1 MNHSRFLGRIVLVSA
16 CRSCRRFIQTL
27 VFAASLIAVTLCFVN
42 VSSAETYS
50 DMGLTHYLHHKLG
63 FHDYLYGPGGV
74 VPRMTGLP
82 EQVPTQDKVSLL
94 RGTYPV
100 GPYRRPASQQHTVSQ
115 NHPAAQNRSSS
126 QHTRI
131 AQRTTPSRTTN
142 ASRTTRLDDLNLAV
156 TMPSG
161 PWTRLD
167 PQQSGTRA
175 RYLISRGHP
184 TIIISLAGERVG
196 IESNTT
202 NSALLAE
209 SQAKMLSLPGG
220 TIQPGG
226 EQLTAGGIP
235 GIAYEA
241 TVDQGPST
249 THYYIWVA
257 SHHGYTYKLAVFG
270 DQTEK
275 PAIDEAM
282 RNFLAGMKQLQ
293 SNRVAHASGIQRTIT
308 R

>member
-1 MNHSRFLGRIVLVSA
+1 MNHSRFLGRIVLISA
-16 CRSCRRFIQTL
+16 FLVAATATTAHCEPWDPLGIQ
-27 VFAASLIAVTLCFVN
+27 
-42 VSSAETYS
+42 
-50 DMGLTHYLHHKLG
+50 DHHEYMPFG
-63 FHDYLYGPGGV
+63 PYGPKLTISTPSPTKIRNGGNFNKKN
-74 VPRMTGLP
+74 R
-82 EQVPTQDKVSLL
+82 
-94 RGTYPV
+94 
-100 GPYRRPASQQHTVSQ
+100 AASQ
-115 NHPAAQNRSSS
+115 NHRV
-126 QHTRI
+126 

-142 ASRTTRLDDLNLAV
+142 PSRTTRFDDLNISV
-156 TMPSG
+156 TMPTG
-161 PWTRLD
+161 PWTKLD
-167 PQQSGTRA
+167 PQQTGSRA

-196 IESNTT
+196 TEADAT

-220 TIQPGG
+220 TIQSGG

-241 TVDQGPST
+241 SVDQGQFT
-249 THYYIWVA
+249 THYFIWIA
-257 SHHGYTYKLAVFG
+257 AHHGYTYKLAVYG

-282 RNFLAGMKQLQ
+282 RNFLAGIKQLQ
-293 SNRVAHASGIQRTIT
+293 SNRVAHAGGNQRTVT